1 MFSKIIITNSF
12 FIDASGN
19 PVTQVVISVT
29 DASGNSVT
37 GKILVWNQ
45 NFLYTALA
53 IRGQHWSNQLLAIAR
68 TYKTGLVSPFVLS
81 EWECEFRW

>member
-1 MFSKIIITNSF
+1 MI

-37 GKILVWNQ
+37 GKNFYNIALKLIMIIGFHQIIL
-45 NFLYTALA
+45 
-53 IRGQHWSNQLLAIAR
+53 
-68 TYKTGLVSPFVLS
+68 
-81 EWECEFRW
+81 EFFI